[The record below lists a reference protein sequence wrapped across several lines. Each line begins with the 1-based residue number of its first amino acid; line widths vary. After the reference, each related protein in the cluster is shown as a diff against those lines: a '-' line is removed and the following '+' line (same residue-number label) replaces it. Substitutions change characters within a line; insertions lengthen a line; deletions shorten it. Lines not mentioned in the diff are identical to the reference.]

1 MKALLACVFV
11 TATLLASGCS
21 DTSQDIQRGKAAPDD
36 PAGRIEAILRE
47 TDELRRVA
55 DLADLLTTLPPEALE
70 SVRGSFERVFFD
82 RGDTELAL
90 FANWWARFDPIAAFY
105 WSQYSFR
112 GDYPRVKAAVV
123 RAWARRD
130 PQAAAGASNDPRFR
144 AFELLQLELMDSV
157 VVGWFESGEPGLVEY
172 VAGIEE
178 IRLRM
183 RALRALTR
191 ARVLRDGPEESL
203 RWAQA
208 QPDLG
213 KSFKLN
219 LLQRWVMAAAAIDPE
234 FAAAQAE
241 GLIEGRGSQ
250 QMLSIVADSWV
261 RWGDPGEALKYL
273 TGLEAKQA
281 IRSAVGEA
289 MQRWYKSDPEAAL
302 AWIRDSPPGPLL
314 DVQIAVVGRSLRDRV
329 DVDWPSTL
337 ALLTRIERKETRE
350 SLMTW
355 AVAFWLVDD
364 EPSAEAWLAAGHDM
378 PDDLGALAREKITEN
393 VRRRRQTLREG
404 QALDEAEALKS

>member
-1 MKALLACVFV
+1 
-11 TATLLASGCS
+11 
-21 DTSQDIQRGKAAPDD
+21 
-36 PAGRIEAILRE
+36 
-47 TDELRRVA
+47 
-55 DLADLLTTLPPEALE
+55 
-70 SVRGSFERVFFD
+70 VRGSFERVFFD

-105 WSQYSFR
+105 WSQHSFR

-219 LLQRWVMAAAAIDPE
+219 LLQRWVMAAAAIDPA

-378 PDDLGALAREKITEN
+378 PDGLGALAREKITEN
-393 VRRRRQTLREG
+393 VRRRRQTLREA
-404 QALDEAEALKS
+404 QALDDAEALKS